1 MRSMPL
7 YNKFANVSKTKK
19 TVFIALLISMA
30 LVLSY
35 FERFIPLPTYPGVK
49 LGLANAI
56 TLTALYFL
64 NFRETLSLVII
75 RIVMNA
81 MFVGNFISF
90 WYSLS
95 GGLLSFFI
103 MFLCVTIM
111 GKQISTVGI
120 SVAGAFAHNIGQLFV
135 VAFITKSIGVALTFL
150 PMLSISA
157 LITGLIIGFTVKMLI
172 PYIVRNVFRNEH

>member
-1 MRSMPL
+1 MSS
-7 YNKFANVSKTKK
+7 YNKLQTASKTKK
-19 TVFIALLISMA
+19 MVFIALLISMA

-35 FERFIPLPTYPGVK
+35 FERFIPVPVYPGVK

-64 NFRETLSLVII
+64 NFKETLSLVII

-95 GGLLSFFI
+95 GGVLSFLI
-103 MFLCVTIM
+103 MFICIKLLGTKV
-111 GKQISTVGI
+111 STVGI
-120 SVAGAFAHNIGQLFV
+120 SVAGAFAHNVGQLIV
-135 VAFITKSIGVALTFL
+135 VAVITNSIMVAVGFF
-150 PMLSISA
+150 PVLSISS
-157 LITGLIIGFTVKMLI
+157 LITGLIIGFTVTMLM
-172 PYIVRNVFRNEH
+172 PYVEKNVLRHR

>member
-1 MRSMPL
+1 MPL
-7 YNKFANVSKTKK
+7 YNKFQNISKTKK

-35 FERFIPLPTYPGVK
+35 FERFIPLLAYPGVK

-64 NFRETLSLVII
+64 NFRETLTLVVI

-81 MFVGNFISF
+81 LFVGNFISF

-95 GGLLSFFI
+95 GGLLSFLV
-103 MFLCVTIM
+103 MFLCISLI
-111 GKQISTVGI
+111 GKHLSTVGI
-120 SVAGAFAHNIGQLFV
+120 SVAGAFAHNIGQLLV
-135 VAFITKSIGVALTFL
+135 VAFITKSIGVALSFL

-157 LITGLIIGFTVKMLI
+157 LFTGLTIGLTVKFLL
-172 PYIVRNVFRNEH
+172 PYIEKNAFRT

>member
-1 MRSMPL
+1 MPL
-7 YNKFANVSKTKK
+7 YNKLQTASKTKK
-19 TVFIALLISMA
+19 MVFIALLISMA

-35 FERFIPLPTYPGVK
+35 FERFIPVPAYPGVK

-95 GGLLSFFI
+95 GGLLSFLV
-103 MFLCVTIM
+103 MYLCVKLLGTKV
-111 GKQISTVGI
+111 GTVGI
-120 SVAGAFAHNIGQLFV
+120 SVAGAFAHNVGQLLI
-135 VAFITKSIGVALTFL
+135 VAIITKSVTVALSFFPIL
-150 PMLSISA
+150 AVSSLV
-157 LITGLIIGFTVKMLI
+157 TGLIIGFTVTMLM
-172 PYIVRNVFRNEH
+172 PYVEKNVFRHR